1 MFSAKTAKGVSLKT
15 LELYGA
21 VFFFR
26 LLSILRHQGYLPF
39 DKSGDWFYHVVEIFS
54 QILVGLSIYLVF
66 VPLMPTYNEKFGE
79 LNFVLFWWVWG
90 VFTSICCLFLDKF
103 GNLHVPDQLGALYL
117 LVPAVLVALL
127 FHP

>member
-15 LELYGA
+15 LELYAA

-39 DKSGDWFYHVVEIFS
+39 DKSGDWFYHFVEIFS

-66 VPLMPTYNEKFGE
+66 VPLMPTYNEKFGACGDRE
-79 LNFVLFWWVWG
+79 
-90 VFTSICCLFLDKF
+90 SESKSES
-103 GNLHVPDQLGALYL
+103 
-117 LVPAVLVALL
+117 
-127 FHP
+127 

>member
-79 LNFVLFWWVWG
+79 LNFVLVG
-90 VFTSICCLFLDKF
+90 
-103 GNLHVPDQLGALYL
+103 LGCVYKYL
-117 LVPAVLVALL
+117 LLIFRQVW
-127 FHP
+127 